1 MLKSIQPDVSI
12 WTVYKGVFP
21 FVIADLVK
29 LVLLVVFPGICLWLS
44 LDDGK
49 LSVA

>member
-1 MLKSIQPDVSI
+1 LKSIQPDVSI

-29 LVLLVVFPGICLWLS
+29 LALLVMFPVITLWLTTTM
-44 LDDGK
+44 GN
-49 LSVA
+49 